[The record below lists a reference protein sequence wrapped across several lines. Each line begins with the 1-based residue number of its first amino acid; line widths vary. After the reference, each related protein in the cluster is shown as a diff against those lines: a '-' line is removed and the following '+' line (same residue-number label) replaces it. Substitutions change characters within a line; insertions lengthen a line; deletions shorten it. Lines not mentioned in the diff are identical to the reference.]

1 METVKALE
9 GLRFVKKCCKCG
21 RELPLSEFHLN
32 RTNKDGH
39 SATCKDCV
47 KAYDKER
54 NLKKRAATKKRETG
68 RKAQQIPLKAD
79 ISNLSDSELFAEL
92 KKRGYTGELHFSK
105 VVNL

>member
-9 GLRFVKKCCKCG
+9 GLKFIKKCCRCG

-32 RTNKDGH
+32 RSNKDGH
-39 SATCKDCV
+39 SSICKDCV

-54 NLKKRAATKKRETG
+54 NLKKRAATKKKETD
-68 RKAQQIPLKAD
+68 RKARQIPLKAD
-79 ISNLSDSELFAEL
+79 ISNLTDSELFAEL

>member
-9 GLRFVKKCCKCG
+9 GLKFIKKCHKCG

-39 SATCKDCV
+39 SSNCKDCV
-47 KAYDKER
+47 RAYDKER
-54 NLKKRAATKKRETG
+54 ASKRIEAAKKKETS

-79 ISNLSDSELFAEL
+79 ISNLTDSELFAEL